1 MKQIFNIDGQK
12 WQIELTNASR
22 NGEFTPC
29 FHLYKREYSSLMK
42 RSIWQ
47 HTDRNTVYS
56 FNGAKMYPDEI
67 TNLILIKYL

>member
-12 WQIELTNASR
+12 WKIELTNAAH
-22 NGEFTPC
+22 NGGFIPC

-42 RSIWQ
+42 RAIWQ

-56 FNGAKMYPDEI
+56 FNGAKMCPDEI
-67 TNLILIKYL
+67 KNLILINYL